1 MLRSVSSLDEIA
13 LLNIFLG
20 IMASIGLAYIMFL
33 LLNVFP
39 YFKKSR
45 TLMLIQVIGGLSVLL
60 GIWALRIVNYTKESL
75 NSVYPLLVLA
85 GMSMIILP
93 LVKLRLFK
101 FDRSLILQALLIL
114 LSLFPYTVVH
124 VPWNFVPGT
133 FVLAAILFLIRFPLF
148 LTCLSPLG
156 MVLVNIASWLWVI
169 FAWLRYYLIQTPP
182 TCMSYALLLIPVTS
196 LLLWD
201 FSVIISYE
209 NTRRWL

>member
-45 TLMLIQVIGGLSVLL
+45 TLTLIQVIGGLSVLL

-85 GMSMIILP
+85 
-93 LVKLRLFK
+93 
-101 FDRSLILQALLIL
+101 D
-114 LSLFPYTVVH
+114 VH
-124 VPWNFVPGT
+124 DYP
-133 FVLAAILFLIRFPLF
+133 
-148 LTCLSPLG
+148 SP
-156 MVLVNIASWLWVI
+156 
-169 FAWLRYYLIQTPP
+169 R
-182 TCMSYALLLIPVTS
+182 
-196 LLLWD
+196 
-201 FSVIISYE
+201 
-209 NTRRWL
+209 